1 MAIVKVV
8 YKVLGINALS
18 TASNSSFNTLEL
30 TRNDHQPEKKKYRIN
45 KRELK
50 NLRKKRMFNK
60 SNRKQAKIQK
70 RKYNYLQDLCS
81 KSKITTTDLQRRN
94 IKLYKNFNRIKNA

>member
-1 MAIVKVV
+1 
-8 YKVLGINALS
+8 
-18 TASNSSFNTLEL
+18 
-30 TRNDHQPEKKKYRIN
+30 
-45 KRELK
+45 
-50 NLRKKRMFNK
+50 MFNK